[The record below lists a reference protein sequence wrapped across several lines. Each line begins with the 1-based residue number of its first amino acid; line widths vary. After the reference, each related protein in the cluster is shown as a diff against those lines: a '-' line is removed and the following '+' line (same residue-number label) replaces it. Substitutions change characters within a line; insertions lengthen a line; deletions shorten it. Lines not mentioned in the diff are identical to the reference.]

1 MRDAQRTKHRYKRPE
16 LLQAGCCRL
25 VVLGFEVGGKWPEDS
40 LDFLCKLANART
52 RRVPQFL
59 RQSAARAF
67 AHRWSGLMAVAAQK
81 ALAASLLH
89 LPLHVEA
96 NKAGSPPA
104 LSDLLADAR
113 WV

>member
-16 LLQAGCCRL
+16 LLQAGCCGL
-25 VVLGFEVGGKWPEDS
+25 AVLGFEVGGKWPEDS

-52 RRVPQFL
+52 RQVPQFL

-89 LPLHVEA
+89 GEA
-96 NKAGSPPA
+96 NVDGSPPA